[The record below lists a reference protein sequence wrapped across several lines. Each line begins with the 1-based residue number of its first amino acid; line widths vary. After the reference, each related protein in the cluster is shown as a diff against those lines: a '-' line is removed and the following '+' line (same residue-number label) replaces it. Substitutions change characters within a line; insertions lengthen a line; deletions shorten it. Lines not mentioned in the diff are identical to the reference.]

1 MQNMFV
7 VFLMGVV
14 VGVAAA
20 CVVELFRYKSEI
32 NKEINK

>member
-14 VGVAAA
+14 VGVAATCIVA
-20 CVVELFRYKSEI
+20 LFGYKSAI
-32 NKEINK
+32 KEINK